1 MRHLLILGK
10 RYVTSFVISGHVYY
24 KFESPLPEC
33 KIKTSMVSVHT
44 TFDTAQWLVNHYAL
58 QLNCLCLAY
67 DKNTTAMDS
76 KTNLEGLCPLDS
88 FWVKEE

>member
-1 MRHLLILGK
+1 MFILGK
-10 RYVTSFVISGHVYY
+10 RYVTGFVISDHVNY
-24 KFESPLPEC
+24 KFESLLPEC

-67 DKNTTAMDS
+67 DKNTTALDS
-76 KTNLEGLCPLDS
+76 KTNLEGLRPLDS
-88 FWVKEE
+88 FWVKEG

>member
-10 RYVTSFVISGHVYY
+10 RYVTSFVISGHVNY

-44 TFDTAQWLVNHYAL
+44 TFDTAQ
-58 QLNCLCLAY
+58 
-67 DKNTTAMDS
+67 
-76 KTNLEGLCPLDS
+76 
-88 FWVKEE
+88 